1 MTYACFDSMTGTLC
15 VMTGSKAYTSYTG
28 LLNAAREGLLGP
40 PRQFQAALVASQQRG
55 KVLNIQL
62 PAMSPRRPTRA
73 CLASNDGM
81 KV

>member
-15 VMTGSKAYTSYTG
+15 VITSKAYTSYTG

-40 PRQFQAALVASQQRG
+40 PQQFQAAVVASQQGG

-81 KV
+81 MV